1 MLTTIVIVLFLLVIV
16 YNLAAGLVY
25 MLKDQGKSDRT
36 LRSLTWRIG
45 LSVVL
50 FLLLVLGKMTGI
62 LTGNPDP
69 ITGQRPAAEQP
80 RDQP

>member
-25 MLKDQGKSDRT
+25 MLKDQGKSNRT
-36 LRSLTWRIG
+36 VRSLTWRIG

-50 FLLLVLGKMTGI
+50 FLLLVLGKVTGV
-62 LTGNPDP
+62 LQGNPDP
-69 ITGQRPAAEQP
+69 ITGQPPVAEQP
-80 RDQP
+80 LDQP